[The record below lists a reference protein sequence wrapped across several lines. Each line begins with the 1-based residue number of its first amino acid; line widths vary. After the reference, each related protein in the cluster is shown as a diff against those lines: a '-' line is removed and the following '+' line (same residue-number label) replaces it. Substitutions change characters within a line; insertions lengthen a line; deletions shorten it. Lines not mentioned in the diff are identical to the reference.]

1 MAVAE
6 KLTNY
11 HGLRV
16 TREEYLDLDDDGNKY
31 DMVDGVLIMAPGAEF
46 EHGKQQAMMVHLLRQ
61 YLDTHRLG
69 EIALEIDI
77 FLPDAGDVL
86 RPDISLILNQ
96 NMGIVRKHIHGAP
109 DLVVEV
115 LSESTRSRDLGI
127 KADRYLKC
135 GVKEYWII
143 DPQAKTV
150 QVWINRLNL
159 WEKREGST
167 PESELLP
174 GFSVAADQLFSSF
187 RAE

>member
-6 KLTNY
+6 KLGNY
-11 HGLRV
+11 HGLKV

-31 DMVDGVLIMAPGAEF
+31 DMVDGVLIMAPSAEF
-46 EHGKQQAMMVHLLRQ
+46 EHGKLQVLFSHLLRT
-61 YLDTHRLG
+61 YLDKKPLG
-69 EIALEIDI
+69 ELAAEIDI
-77 FLPDAGDVL
+77 FLPDGGDVL
-86 RPDISLILNQ
+86 RPDASFILNE
-96 NMGIVRKHIHGAP
+96 NTHIIKKHIHGAP

-115 LSESTRSRDLGI
+115 LSESTRSRDLGV

-143 DPQAKTV
+143 DPQTRTV
-150 QVWINRLNL
+150 QAWINRLNL
-159 WEKREGST
+159 WEKREGSA